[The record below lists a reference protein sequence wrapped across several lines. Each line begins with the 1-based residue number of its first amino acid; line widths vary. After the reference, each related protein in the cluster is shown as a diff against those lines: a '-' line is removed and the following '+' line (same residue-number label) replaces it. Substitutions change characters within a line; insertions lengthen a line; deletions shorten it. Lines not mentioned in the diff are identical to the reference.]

1 MMFINLVIHILFQNT
16 NGVNFYNI
24 LTQESDEMKTSSDKA
39 GDGFLGENL
48 NMHCFFKISVCY
60 INV

>member
-1 MMFINLVIHILFQNT
+1 MIHILFQNT

-24 LTQESDEMKTSSDKA
+24 LTQESDEMKTKFSSDQA
-39 GDGFLGENL
+39 ADGFLGEKL
-48 NMHCFFKISVCY
+48 NVQFFFKISVCY